1 MRARSGR
8 EMRGVSTDYTVQV
21 AFTEISEVTFRHL
34 HTLSV
39 EWHLKKKMGQASD
52 LGCIAD
58 RCRRAPRRDLGA
70 ISARSPQVLR
80 VMDRGIASADSVIK
94 YLVLMMLPAFAEMF
108 VTFVIFYRR
117 GSYQ

>member
-1 MRARSGR
+1 MDVGA
-8 EMRGVSTDYTVQV
+8 
-21 AFTEISEVTFRHL
+21 HL
-34 HTLSV
+34 GAH
-39 EWHLKKKMGQASD
+39 
-52 LGCIAD
+52 
-58 RCRRAPRRDLGA
+58 LGA

-117 GSYQ
+117 ESYQKLSNSYLIQIGDLPEHQ